1 MRDLIEALA
10 IFMKYSDAK
19 HPSTCEHDMF
29 FINCVKP
36 DDVSNDD
43 LHRLDVLGFIPFED
57 IGFVSYKYGS
67 N

>member
-1 MRDLIEALA
+1 MRDLIEALT
-10 IFMKYSDAK
+10 IFMKYSDTT

-36 DDVSNDD
+36 DDVSSDD
-43 LHRLDVLGFIPFED
+43 LHRLDALGFIPYED
-57 IGFVSYKYGS
+57 IGFVSFKYGS